1 MIPKVYVPMQKI
13 CHHKCSIL
21 PSFLQQIE
29 SQRFSVFYLLFLCL
43 LHETWLSIT
52 FPEFLPENLRV
63 KFCQWLKVLL
73 WQPCCQ
79 DLVQLKNHKQSFCVY
94 YFHFWNLESGSWQ
107 EHFSVFFFFFF
118 LIINAIAIVLN
129 EIREC
134 EFLIKRLTSP
144 IIFLLYVCIRL
155 VYTCSRFHY
164 HYIFHSPKIEAGWK
178 KDAWSHGSPI

>member
-107 EHFSVFFFFFF
+107 EHFSVFFFLFF
-118 LIINAIAIVLN
+118 INHQCYSNSFKRNQRMWISDKTANVTKYFFCSTFVLDWF
-129 EIREC
+129 IHVPGFITITYFILR
-134 EFLIKRLTSP
+134 K
-144 IIFLLYVCIRL
+144 
-155 VYTCSRFHY
+155 
-164 HYIFHSPKIEAGWK
+164 
-178 KDAWSHGSPI
+178 

>member
-1 MIPKVYVPMQKI
+1 MDKCKGMIPKVYVPMQKI

-107 EHFSVFFFFFF
+107 EHFSVFFVCFL

-144 IIFLLYVCIRL
+144 NIFFALRLY
-155 VYTCSRFHY
+155 
-164 HYIFHSPKIEAGWK
+164 
-178 KDAWSHGSPI
+178 